1 MSAFPRISTTS
12 VGKNKNAPR
21 VWIEGRYLLKAG
33 FVPAKTIQV
42 EFANQEIRIILAQD
56 GPRRVSSKKNGEIPV
71 LDLNSSAIS
80 DSFGEIQ
87 LLQVRIT
94 EGEIVLTPAYSEQLR
109 ATRCRNGKEGSVYSG
124 GGLLTEAARLAG
136 YQPAFAIEIK
146 F

>member
-56 GPRRVSSKKNGEIPV
+56 GPRRVSSKKNSGIPV

-87 LLQVRIT
+87 LFQV
-94 EGEIVLTPAYSEQLR
+94 EENV
-109 ATRCRNGKEGSVYSG
+109 
-124 GGLLTEAARLAG
+124 
-136 YQPAFAIEIK
+136 
-146 F
+146 